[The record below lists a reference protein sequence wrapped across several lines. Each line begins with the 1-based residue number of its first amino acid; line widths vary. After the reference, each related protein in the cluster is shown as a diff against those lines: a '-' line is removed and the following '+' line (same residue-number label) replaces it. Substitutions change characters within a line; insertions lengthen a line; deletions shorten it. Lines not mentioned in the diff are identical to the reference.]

1 MEAIRN
7 IRPIVPENFE
17 QVSIKDL
24 EFSSQKS
31 LMQNTYVKSYQM
43 DSDKVQQRISDS
55 ISQFIESNDIHL
67 DCEVDIEKGLISMKA
82 ISKITGDVIKEVFP
96 RTILY
101 TNDNLKVMTGILL
114 DRKGPNP
121 QTGPGGTCWWRGRL

>member
-1 MEAIRN
+1 METIHTL
-7 IRPIVPENFE
+7 RPIVPKSFE
-17 QVSIKDL
+17 HVSIKDL
-24 EFSSQKS
+24 EFSSRKS

-43 DSDKVQQRISDS
+43 DSDRVQQRISDS

-67 DCEVDIEKGLISMKA
+67 DCEVDIKKGLILMKA

-114 DRKGPNP
+114 DRKV
-121 QTGPGGTCWWRGRL
+121 

>member
-1 MEAIRN
+1 MEAILT

-24 EFSSQKS
+24 KFSSQKS

-43 DSDKVQQRISDS
+43 DSNMVQQKIFDS
-55 ISQFIESNDIHL
+55 ISQFIESNDVHL
-67 DCEVDIEKGLISMKA
+67 DCEVDIEKGLIFMKVKN
-82 ISKITGDVIKEVFP
+82 KITGEFIKEIFP

-101 TNDNLKVMTGILL
+101 TNENLKVMTGILL
-114 DRKGPNP
+114 DRKV
-121 QTGPGGTCWWRGRL
+121 